1 MKYLLWMLPLFI
13 LACAN
18 PSKEEGETELWEF
31 HPQNHQSTWDQQA
44 FLIVNEYQVIQQN
57 LNINDTNSYKMA
69 IQNLMAITD
78 TIVAHTVETDSLTQ
92 NIWLTGLQNYRNEL
106 EALVLEQ
113 DPMQVQQQ
121 FNMCTVSLIHFLGD
135 IGYSKTNL
143 YIFQKVEGEDGW
155 FWIGTSKSS
164 KNPFDKTDRKDYNAS
179 FTLQDPS

>member
-1 MKYLLWMLPLFI
+1 VKYLLWMLPLFI

-57 LNINDTNSYKMA
+57 LNVNDTNSYKMA

-113 DPMQVQQQ
+113 DPMQIQQQ

-155 FWIGTSKSS
+155 FWIGASKSS